1 MGGGGSTPSA
11 PPPPAPPAV
20 DLSGAQAQ
28 SAMTGQRQRAAQAS
42 GRDSTILAAT
52 SDVVAPDGKRTLLG
66 G

>member
-1 MGGGGSTPSA
+1 MGGGGSSPSA

-42 GRDSTILAAT
+42 GRGSTILTAPSDTKAA
-52 SDVVAPDGKRTLLG
+52 DGKRTLLG